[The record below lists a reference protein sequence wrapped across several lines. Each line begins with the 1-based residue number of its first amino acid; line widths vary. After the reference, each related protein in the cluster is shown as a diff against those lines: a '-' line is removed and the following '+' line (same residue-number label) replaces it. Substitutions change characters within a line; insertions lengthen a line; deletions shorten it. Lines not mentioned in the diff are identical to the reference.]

1 MKISFKKGCKDRQIL
16 KNNRDKN
23 LHFPEKTRSI
33 IAKKNQEIQH
43 TIMQMIKPSI
53 LFVFLWANYLQFL

>member
-1 MKISFKKGCKDRQIL
+1 MKISLKKGCKDRQTF

-33 IAKKNQEIQH
+33 ITKKNQEIQH
-43 TIMQMIKPSI
+43 TIMQMIRTSI